1 MKKIVFAILGLFM
14 LSAPTIKAEPDI
26 RDLLGNLA
34 GGSSSSDNS
43 TGSALG
49 DALGGLISGLLGG
62 GQLSEAFAAM

>member
-1 MKKIVFAILGLFM
+1 M

-26 RDLLGNLA
+26 AILLGNLA

-49 DALGGLISGLLGG
+49 
-62 GQLSEAFAAM
+62 